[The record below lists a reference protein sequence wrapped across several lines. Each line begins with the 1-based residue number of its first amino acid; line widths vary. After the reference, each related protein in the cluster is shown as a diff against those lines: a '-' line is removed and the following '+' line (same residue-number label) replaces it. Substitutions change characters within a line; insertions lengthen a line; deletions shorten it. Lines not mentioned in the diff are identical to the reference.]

1 MGVPRACQHPDP
13 VRRLL
18 HRHHGGDHHSG
29 ADPAADRAQARHR
42 SDPFRSDH
50 DAEPDDRPAASAARH
65 GAVRPCS
72 CRKTLGRAH
81 DGRDSAL
88 AGAADARA
96 DRDHLHSRTDPLAA
110 KIHGTLQMTSVA
122 LAATLFGPE
131 DLRMVEHPL
140 DKLASGMV
148 RIRFGAGGIC
158 GSDMHYFRHAR
169 TGDFVVKSPL
179 VLGHEISGEVVE
191 IAGAAASLKVGD
203 RVAVNPS
210 RWCGH
215 CDACREGRQNLCE
228 NIYFMGSASKTPHM
242 QGGFANYFDAI
253 PAQCVKIP
261 DHVSYQAAA
270 LAEPLAVC
278 LHAVARAGD
287 VSGKRAVLFGSGP
300 IGLLTMLAAR
310 RAGIAEVTVVD
321 IAAAPLAFASRLGAN
336 HVVDLSKGEEALKA
350 VTPFDVAFEV
360 SGTAAGLASAIGAVR
375 RGGVV
380 VQIGNLPGGQIPTPA
395 NAVMAK
401 EIDLRG
407 SFRFWPEF
415 MTAVE
420 LIATGGVDVLSLVTA
435 ERPLSVAPDAVRL
448 ALDRSQSVKVV
459 LTAH

>member
-1 MGVPRACQHPDP
+1 
-13 VRRLL
+13 
-18 HRHHGGDHHSG
+18 
-29 ADPAADRAQARHR
+29 
-42 SDPFRSDH
+42 
-50 DAEPDDRPAASAARH
+50 
-65 GAVRPCS
+65 
-72 CRKTLGRAH
+72 
-81 DGRDSAL
+81 
-88 AGAADARA
+88 
-96 DRDHLHSRTDPLAA
+96 
-110 KIHGTLQMTSVA
+110 MTSMA

-131 DLRMVEHPL
+131 DLRMVERPL
-140 DKLASGMV
+140 DPLASGMV

-158 GSDMHYFRHAR
+158 GSDMHYYRHAR
-169 TGDFVVKSPL
+169 TGDFVVTSPL
-179 VLGHEISGEVVE
+179 VLGHEIAGEVVE
-191 IAGAAASLKVGD
+191 ISGSAPGLKTGD

-215 CDACREGRQNLCE
+215 CTPCREGRLNLCE
-228 NIYFMGSASKTPHM
+228 NIFFMGSASKTPHM
-242 QGGFANYFDAI
+242 QGGFSSLFDAI
-253 PAQCVKIP
+253 PAQCIKIP

-287 VSGKRAVLFGSGP
+287 INGKRAVLFGSGP

-310 RAGIAEVTVVD
+310 RAGIAETTVVD
-321 IAAAPLAFASRLGAN
+321 IAAAPLAFATRLGAN
-336 HVVDLSKGEEALKA
+336 HVIDISKGDEALKVVA
-350 VTPFDVAFEV
+350 PYDVAFEV

-375 RGGVV
+375 RGGIV

-407 SFRFWPEF
+407 SFRFGPEF

-420 LIATGGVDVLSLVTA
+420 LIASGGVDVLSLVTA

-459 LTAH
+459 RTAQ

>member
-1 MGVPRACQHPDP
+1 
-13 VRRLL
+13 
-18 HRHHGGDHHSG
+18 
-29 ADPAADRAQARHR
+29 
-42 SDPFRSDH
+42 
-50 DAEPDDRPAASAARH
+50 
-65 GAVRPCS
+65 
-72 CRKTLGRAH
+72 
-81 DGRDSAL
+81 
-88 AGAADARA
+88 
-96 DRDHLHSRTDPLAA
+96 
-110 KIHGTLQMTSVA
+110 
-122 LAATLFGPE
+122 
-131 DLRMVEHPL
+131 
-140 DKLASGMV
+140 MV

-169 TGDFVVKSPL
+169 TGDFVVKSAL

-191 IAGAAASLKVGD
+191 ISGSASNLEVGD

-215 CDACREGRQNLCE
+215 CVACREGRLNLCE

-278 LHAVARAGD
+278 LHAVARAGSID
-287 VSGKRAVLFGSGP
+287 GKRGIIFGAGP

-310 RAGIAEVTVVD
+310 RAGLADITVAD
-321 IAAAPLAFASRLGAN
+321 IAPAPLAFASRLGAD
-336 HVVDLSKGEEALKA
+336 HVENVAGGEEGLKA
-350 VTPFDVAFEV
+350 QAAARPYDVAFEV
-360 SGTAAGLASAIGAVR
+360 SGTAAGLASAIGIVR
-375 RGGVV
+375 RGGTV
-380 VQIGNLPGGQIPTPA
+380 VQIGNLPGGQIPVPA

-407 SFRFWPEF
+407 SFRFGLEF

-420 LIATGGVDVLSLVTA
+420 LIAGGSVDVLSLVTA
-435 ERPLSVAPDAVRL
+435 ERPLSTAPDALRL

-459 LTAH
+459 LTAN

>member
-1 MGVPRACQHPDP
+1 
-13 VRRLL
+13 
-18 HRHHGGDHHSG
+18 
-29 ADPAADRAQARHR
+29 
-42 SDPFRSDH
+42 
-50 DAEPDDRPAASAARH
+50 
-65 GAVRPCS
+65 
-72 CRKTLGRAH
+72 
-81 DGRDSAL
+81 
-88 AGAADARA
+88 
-96 DRDHLHSRTDPLAA
+96 
-110 KIHGTLQMTSVA
+110 MTSMA

-131 DLRMVEHPL
+131 DLRMVERPL
-140 DKLASGMV
+140 DPLASGMV

-158 GSDMHYFRHAR
+158 GSDMHYYRHAR
-169 TGDFVVKSPL
+169 TGDFVVTSPL
-179 VLGHEISGEVVE
+179 VLGHEIAGEVIE
-191 IAGAAASLKVGD
+191 IAGDAPGLKTGD

-215 CDACREGRQNLCE
+215 CTPCREGRLNLCE
-228 NIYFMGSASKTPHM
+228 NIFFMGSASKTPHM
-242 QGGFANYFDAI
+242 QGGFSSLFDAI

-287 VSGKRAVLFGSGP
+287 IKGKRAVLFGSGP

-310 RAGIAEVTVVD
+310 RAGIAEATVVD
-321 IAAAPLAFASRLGAN
+321 IAAAPLAFATRLGAN
-336 HVVDLSKGEEALKA
+336 HVVDISKGDEALKA
-350 VTPFDVAFEV
+350 VGPYDVAFEV

-380 VQIGNLPGGQIPTPA
+380 VQIGNLPGGQIPVPA

-407 SFRFWPEF
+407 SFRFGPEF

-420 LIATGGVDVLSLVTA
+420 LIASGGVDVLSLVTA
-435 ERPLSVAPDAVRL
+435 ERPLSGAPDAVRL